1 VRSSTSSS
9 EPARPVPAGP
19 WGRTWLAAVVAIALA
34 VGGLEAFVRA
44 RGYRPSVKDDEYA
57 WAWQRGRV
65 DGDPHAVA
73 ILGTSRIL
81 LAFSRDAFEQ
91 ALPGWTPVQLAVD
104 GSQPAGS
111 LVDLARDPE
120 FRGVA
125 IVDTT
130 ETGIVAENLARQAAY
145 VRAYQRR
152 WREPGAM
159 AERWLATHVQSTFA
173 LLSDTGLHYFENGW
187 RVPPYVTTFADRT
200 QYGDFTLRGAEL
212 RRKQVA
218 RITIA
223 ASPSPDDADAWLGD
237 VLKMEPY
244 IDAIQARGGRV
255 VYVRMPTCD
264 ERWVADQ
271 HDAPKARYWDRL
283 AARTHA
289 VAIHFADYAELR
301 AFACPDTS
309 HLDSKDAPAFTRALV
324 AILVARGVF
333 AH

>member
-1 VRSSTSSS
+1 M
-9 EPARPVPAGP
+9 
-19 WGRTWLAAVVAIALA
+19 LALGALE
-34 VGGLEAFVRA
+34 VFVRA

-57 WAWQRGRV
+57 WAWQRARV

-73 ILGTSRIL
+73 LLGTSRIL
-81 LAFSRDAFEQ
+81 LAFSRDAFEH

-111 LVDLARDPE
+111 LVDLAADPD

-130 ETGIVAENLARQAAY
+130 ETGITLDNLPRQAAY
-145 VRAYQRR
+145 VRAFHRR

-159 AERWLATHVQSTFA
+159 IERWLATHVQSTFA
-173 LLSDTGLHYFENGW
+173 LLSDSGLHYFENGW
-187 RVPPYVTTFADRT
+187 RVPPYVRTFADRT
-200 QYGDFTLRGAEL
+200 QYGDFTLRGADL
-212 RRKQVA
+212 RRKQLA
-218 RITIA
+218 RIA
-223 ASPSPDDADAWLGD
+223 ATPPVDHDDSDAWLGA
-237 VLKMEPY
+237 VAQMEPY

-264 ERWVADQ
+264 ERWAADQ
-271 HDAPKARYWDRL
+271 RDAPKVRYWDRF

-289 VAIHFADYAELR
+289 LAIHFADYPELR

-333 AH
+333 R